1 MALLLVFQ
9 SIIVYAIMIWA
20 MTYFGNVA
28 YKRQYPHGF
37 KRTNIKPTRFKL
49 FNYYYIIPIF
59 IFCFFASLRY
69 NVGVDCEPY
78 KRAIYEILRY
88 SSLSTREI
96 EPAFLFI
103 TKLSGI
109 FTDTHYLCF
118 FILALLQIC
127 PLYYA
132 QINTTYSLKFFGIV
146 LMAFMFNSLMNGVR
160 QNIAACIFVFLI
172 PFVLEKKKW
181 VWYCVGVYLAS
192 LMHKSAYLLFP
203 FGVAIY
209 FLQYKIPNKY
219 IQLVIFILCIIFSDK
234 INADFITNLFSH
246 YGADAGYSD
255 KAIAAYSDHSDMK
268 KSLGLVM
275 YIQIIVYMVVIW
287 YSKNMRMLFNSKVF
301 NIQYN
306 IFFIGICLFLLFY
319 NDFTIN
325 RLLYYAKIFMP
336 IIVASCM
343 FYLWQIGTKISQ
355 IILFVLIGLMIIYI
369 LYLFYKSMMQYPIEF
384 MLYKFDFS

>member
-1 MALLLVFQ
+1 
-9 SIIVYAIMIWA
+9 
-20 MTYFGNVA
+20 MTYFGNIA

-37 KRTNIKPTRFKL
+37 KVIDAGTNVKPTIL
-49 FNYYYIIPIF
+49 NYYYIIPIF
-59 IFCFFASLRY
+59 IFCLFASLRY

-78 KRAIYEILRY
+78 KSGIYEILHY
-88 SSLSTREI
+88 SSFSTREI
-96 EPAFLFI
+96 EPAFLFV
-103 TKLSGI
+103 TKLSGL
-109 FTDTHYLCF
+109 FTDSHYLCF
-118 FILALLQIC
+118 FILALLQIG

-132 QINTTYSLKFFGIV
+132 QSKTTYSQKFFGLV
-146 LMAFMFNSLMNGVR
+146 LIAFMFNSLMNGVR
-160 QNIAACIFVFLI
+160 QNIAACIFVSLV
-172 PFVLEKKKW
+172 PFILEKKKW
-181 VWYCVGVYLAS
+181 VWYFVGVFLAS
-192 LMHKSAYLLFP
+192 LMHKSAYILYPLGF
-203 FGVAIY
+203 AIY

-219 IQLVIFILCIIFSDK
+219 IQLAIFALCVIFSDK
-234 INADFITNLFSH
+234 IDASFITDQFAQF
-246 YGADAGYSD
+246 GADAGYSD

-343 FYLWQIGTKISQ
+343 FYLWQIGTKITQ
-355 IILFVLIGLMIIYI
+355 IILFVLICLMIIYI